1 MADQKRI
8 YAEVVDA
15 SGARVWA
22 EDGES
27 VGALGECLRL
37 HCDNGSGVG
46 EPLLDAE
53 AAVVLGEALLAFAR
67 AARGG
72 APAPLVPVG
81 RLSVAVS
88 RVVESGRGVKPA
100 GADDGVLDSEVFA
113 QALLDELAERECRGR
128 ERKRRGRGG
137 RGGRSGSCGS
147 GWCTGA
153 GSWSR

>member
-1 MADQKRI
+1 MTGEKRI

-37 HCDNGSGVG
+37 HCDDGSGVG

-113 QALLDELAERECRGR
+113 QALLDELAEPVGVVGAVVVSGSV
-128 ERKRRGRGG
+128 RGRGA
-137 RGGRSGSCGS
+137 SCGS